1 VRLITAG
8 ILVLLATS
16 TCALGTEASKYPPPD
31 LGPDYVQPP
40 GHMPE
45 ITHEI
50 MPIVDIAILAVAL
63 VLASY
68 LALKQRSRKGIWIL
82 GVVSLIYFGFYRQ
95 GCVCPIGAIQSIAEA
110 IFNPAAVISL
120 VVILFFVLPLIFT
133 LMFGRTFCGSV
144 CPLGAIQEVVLV
156 HPVRLPGILRHAL
169 GLLPCVYLALA
180 VLFAAT
186 GSAYVIC
193 RYDPFIALFRMNG
206 PAGMLILGA
215 CFIVISMFVGRPY
228 CRFLCPY
235 GLLLSWASKLS
246 WTRVTITPNECVK
259 CRLCENACP
268 YDAISK
274 PNTKTLPENRK
285 RGVIGL
291 LGMMLLAPL
300 VIGASAWIMV
310 KTAPTL
316 AKMHPT
322 VRLSQRVEREDS
334 KEVSDTTDASQ
345 AFRESGR
352 PVEDLHATA
361 AEIRENMTKG
371 SLIAGLFIG
380 LVIALRLIA
389 LSTRRTRQDY
399 QADRALCVAC
409 GRCFEF
415 CPVDPRNKKP
425 TDGGL
430 A

>member
-1 VRLITAG
+1 
-8 ILVLLATS
+8 
-16 TCALGTEASKYPPPD
+16 
-31 LGPDYVQPP
+31 
-40 GHMPE
+40 
-45 ITHEI
+45 
-50 MPIVDIAILAVAL
+50 
-63 VLASY
+63 
-68 LALKQRSRKGIWIL
+68 
-82 GVVSLIYFGFYRQ
+82 
-95 GCVCPIGAIQSIAEA
+95 
-110 IFNPAAVISL
+110 
-120 VVILFFVLPLIFT
+120 
-133 LMFGRTFCGSV
+133 
-144 CPLGAIQEVVLV
+144 
-156 HPVRLPGILRHAL
+156 
-169 GLLPCVYLALA
+169 
-180 VLFAAT
+180 
-186 GSAYVIC
+186 
-193 RYDPFIALFRMNG
+193 
-206 PAGMLILGA
+206 
-215 CFIVISMFVGRPY
+215 
-228 CRFLCPY
+228 
-235 GLLLSWASKLS
+235 
-246 WTRVTITPNECVK
+246 
-259 CRLCENACP
+259 
-268 YDAISK
+268 
-274 PNTKTLPENRK
+274 
-285 RGVIGL
+285 
-291 LGMMLLAPL
+291 MMLLAPL